1 MLILMEISDSYW
13 RAILILIWDLHL
25 HSLPTKLNNLKYSDY
40 SDNLWNFLSFIL
52 FLKLQFGLSIRK
64 TRKHYLAT
72 NADADANA
80 DSALGNWAPTPAG
93 MGRAVDHLQ

>member
-1 MLILMEISDSYW
+1 
-13 RAILILIWDLHL
+13 
-25 HSLPTKLNNLKYSDY
+25 
-40 SDNLWNFLSFIL
+40 
-52 FLKLQFGLSIRK
+52 LKLQFGLSIRK